1 MYGTLHAL
9 RIATLYRVVSY
20 YTCPWSSTLCTHT
33 HTHTHTQTHNICTYV
48 AYVYTHTHYSRLQC
62 IFVWQADSNHECEQ
76 LYICTHVYRC
86 TWKSLLNFKPTYLS
100 GLCVFILISYF
111 YVALW
116 SQPLFCDCLAPPHG
130 LHIPINNSAASLY
143 PQQTVCCHLCSLF
156 DEELP
161 AGLERRQTFTEKV
174 FYITRKKTQRITC
187 TDRGL
192 KRKHNVIRWG

>member
-1 MYGTLHAL
+1 MYI
-9 RIATLYRVVSY
+9 RIHIHIAVHLCSTGRQQSWMWATIHL
-20 YTCPWSSTLCTHT
+20 YTCVQVHLEIT
-33 HTHTHTQTHNICTYV
+33 I
-48 AYVYTHTHYSRLQC
+48 
-62 IFVWQADSNHECEQ
+62 
-76 LYICTHVYRC
+76 
-86 TWKSLLNFKPTYLS
+86 NFKPTYLS

-130 LHIPINNSAASLY
+130 LHIPINNSTASLY

-161 AGLERRQTFTEKV
+161 PGLERRRTFTEKV

-192 KRKHNVIRWG
+192 KRKHNVIRLG